1 MSISQCINGRDL
13 INLWIAYDNER
24 RHEYDI
30 VKRHSI
36 TLYEEYVNA
45 ITDIYKD
52 VFFVL
57 PLCNFQIM
65 DNVGRWLLN
74 HRNRWD
80 DNAYLLVIDDLIESF
95 PIPDTR
101 A

>member
-45 ITDIYKD
+45 ITVIYKD

-65 DNVGRWLLN
+65 DAVGSWLHSNLA
-74 HRNRWD
+74 RLD
-80 DNAYLLVIDDLIESF
+80 ENAYILIIDALGECF
-95 PIPDTR
+95 PLPDKR